1 MPPHRPPALPAC
13 LRGRRAGR
21 LGVRLATPHPV
32 QGLSL
37 VELLLAMALGLVVA
51 LGLVQQYS
59 GGQAAAAQLR
69 DRAAVQDSGAYALGF
84 LRRSA
89 MAAGYWGCNSRSV
102 RPDNGLN
109 GRWADLFEF
118 DVTRP
123 VQSFDYRGDG
133 ESVELN
139 AWSPSL
145 AELPR
150 QASGGVLNALVAG
163 TGVRVD
169 RLLPGADVVVFRRLE
184 LPTFPLA
191 ARVAPGDELVVLE
204 IDGAELAAGDVA
216 LISDCRQAALFRIT
230 GVVANGPR
238 LRLLRASGSGPYD
251 NAGGLASAGATFG
264 GEAEPQGAL
273 VGRVTTEI
281 YFIAAGAAPGVA
293 SLWRRS
299 GAAAPVELVEGV
311 ADLQVL
317 LGVDVDA
324 EDGLEGVNRYLPF
337 HELQESHAIRS
348 IALTVRAR
356 RGQETR
362 EFAQVVA
369 LRNLA

>member
-1 MPPHRPPALPAC
+1 MPPHRPPVPPAWVC
-13 LRGRRAGR
+13 SRRVA
-21 LGVRLATPHPV
+21 RLATPRPA

-51 LGLVQQYS
+51 LGLVQQYA

-69 DRAAVQDSGAYALGF
+69 DRADVQNSGAYALGF

-89 MAAGYWGCNSRSV
+89 MAAGYWGCNSRGV

-123 VQSFDYRGDG
+123 VQGFDYQGDG
-133 ESVELN
+133 ESVDLS

-150 QASGGVLNALVAG
+150 QTSGGVLNALAAG
-163 TGVRVD
+163 SGIPVD
-169 RLLPGADVVVFRRLE
+169 RLAPGADLLVFRRLE
-184 LPTFPLA
+184 SPTLALA
-191 ARVAPGDELVVLE
+191 ARVSPGDDPVVQE
-204 IDGAELAAGDVA
+204 VDGAELDAGDVA
-216 LISDCRQAALFRIT
+216 LIGDCRQAALFRIT

-238 LRLLRASGSGPYD
+238 LRLLRAPGSGLYD
-251 NAGGLASAGATFG
+251 NAGGLSSAGAPYG
-264 GEAEPQGAL
+264 GEVGPQGAM

-281 YFIAAGAAPGVA
+281 YFIAAGAAPGVE

-299 GAAAPVELVEGV
+299 GVAAPVELVEGI

-317 LGVDVDA
+317 LGVDLDA

-337 HELQESHAIRS
+337 HELQESHSIRS
-348 IALTVRAR
+348 IALRVTAR

>member
-1 MPPHRPPALPAC
+1 MPPHRPPAPPAWLHSC
-13 LRGRRAGR
+13 RVGR
-21 LGVRLATPHPV
+21 LRARLATPRPV

-69 DRAAVQDSGAYALGF
+69 DRAAVQDSSAYALGF

-89 MAAGYWGCNSRSV
+89 MAAGYWGCNSRGV

-123 VQSFDYRGDG
+123 VQSFDYQGDG
-133 ESVELN
+133 ESVELS
-139 AWSPSL
+139 AWSPAL

-150 QASGGVLNALVAG
+150 QASGGVLNALAAG
-163 TGVRVD
+163 TGIRVD
-169 RLLPGADVVVFRRLE
+169 RLAPGADLVVFRRLE

-191 ARVAPGDELVVLE
+191 ARVAPGDELLVLE

-251 NAGGLASAGATFG
+251 NAGGLSSAGATFG

-281 YFIAAGAAPGVA
+281 YFIAAGAAPGVD